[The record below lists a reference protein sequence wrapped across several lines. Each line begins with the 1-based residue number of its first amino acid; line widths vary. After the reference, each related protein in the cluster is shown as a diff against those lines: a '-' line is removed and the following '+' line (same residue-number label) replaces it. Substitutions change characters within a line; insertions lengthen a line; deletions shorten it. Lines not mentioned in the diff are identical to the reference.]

1 MSPASA
7 LANAAGTMT
16 AIEFSRGQCAAYAEQ
31 LGLAL
36 NDYILASPERRLAAL
51 PSWLR
56 PPLVAT
62 AAARQKLAAWIASG
76 KPDAPTQ
83 ADALVGQQHIGDEL
97 LAHAIARTLSAL
109 PAPLGH
115 YAIGHCQFISVGAS
129 IRGFCAP
136 HVSHER
142 PWLIVLSTAG
152 QDVPLFEAV
161 VAHEVSH
168 AWLLEE
174 PPPNVTCLSSFAQN
188 VIMHAQTV
196 PTDVA
201 DSINRERHRYARN
214 ERQCRELVEAL
225 GYRDPSD
232 WPSGDEH
239 GERDTA

>member
-1 MSPASA
+1 VTVDFGRSDVA
-7 LANAAGTMT
+7 
-16 AIEFSRGQCAAYAEQ
+16 
-31 LGLAL
+31 
-36 NDYILASPERRLAAL
+36 RLAAQLGIEMPDRVLCSPTARREAL
-51 PSWLR
+51 PPWLT
-56 PPLVAT
+56 PAFVAT
-62 AAARQKLAAWIASG
+62 EPARQKLAAWIAAG
-76 KPDAPTQ
+76 KPDAPTP
-83 ADALVGQQHIGDEL
+83 ADALVTQQHIGDEL

-115 YAIGHCQFISVGAS
+115 YAVGHCQFISVGAS

-161 VAHEVSH
+161 VAHEVAH

-174 PPPNVTCLSSFAQN
+174 PQPNVTCPSSFAQN
-188 VIMHAQTV
+188 VVMHAQTV

-201 DSINRERHRYARN
+201 DSINHERHRYARN

-232 WPSGDEH
+232 WPSGDAH
-239 GERDTA
+239 GERNTA